1 MKKLLVYKPAV
12 KKLLQS
18 LVSRCAFGG
27 SSQFFHKRKPIPDLL
42 AAIVSG
48 AKILSISVFRNANFG
63 IVGKG
68 IAANAEIAAV
78 YSWQQLN
85 VSKPCLRTPYVWR
98 SSIFNRR
105 KPFFFGPK
113 NLRIN

>member
-68 IAANAEIAAV
+68 IAANVWCLLSVKLQQARVRWRSE
-78 YSWQQLN
+78 QLN
-85 VSKPCLRTPYVWR
+85 
-98 SSIFNRR
+98 
-105 KPFFFGPK
+105 
-113 NLRIN
+113 

>member
-68 IAANAEIAAV
+68 IAANVLQYEMYGIKSGILSRYMKV
-78 YSWQQLN
+78 N
-85 VSKPCLRTPYVWR
+85 
-98 SSIFNRR
+98 
-105 KPFFFGPK
+105 
-113 NLRIN
+113 